1 MEIPDSLVTSV
12 VYNALV
18 APYRQTRPMQE
29 REFVRWLNDR
39 DVSINSE
46 SLLLLAREGVFPPI
60 AWEAP
65 PESASTDRFIPVEVD
80 GLGLVYG
87 DRGQTPDF
95 KQLLDRAQTKNDH
108 GHSWWHPFQ
117 LWRATWVTRFLQI
130 GIASFQGLYGPD
142 RYRQLV
148 DKLFQL
154 SDPRER
160 LVSLT
165 TQERWSESFAVIGML
180 LAAEPLVIEALTGR
194 ISTDALSGETVEGMF
209 AWRQEIDHDCVL
221 RENHCSTEMM
231 RRWHAKLAIDAE
243 LDDPLSRWREL
254 IAYVPR
260 RKRLT
265 LKGAALRA
273 EDGYYQAEVLRR
285 YLAIY
290 HGVTDLPDEDLVRL
304 GPQVP
309 SYKERFFGRQTTTD
323 GDRSVFRNV
332 VRQYD
337 LDPQPRVRWF
347 VEGETEIGFIERW
360 AELRRVSLERA
371 GIELLNLKGVGKLE
385 DPLVRA
391 FLILSQQE
399 EIFVAMTVDGDDKGA
414 ERRRVLEKMSESGL
428 LPAGYAI
435 SEPNFEDHNFSIEVM
450 LSAAGALNTDVEPVQ
465 SSDLETS
472 PSGKGAG
479 FETLRKAYWKLRTVE
494 LPKGIRW
501 GRALADA
508 LNGTPTADESP
519 IHDQFTHLL
528 RGSRSN
534 YRFSTKS
541 VQ

>member
-1 MEIPDSLVTSV
+1 
-12 VYNALV
+12 
-18 APYRQTRPMQE
+18 MQA

-39 DVSINSE
+39 DVNFNSDV
-46 SLLLLAREGVFPPI
+46 LLLLASVGIFPPI
-60 AWEAP
+60 AWEIP
-65 PESASTDRFIPVEVD
+65 PESASADRFIHVEIGEV
-80 GLGLVYG
+80 GLVYG
-87 DRGQTPDF
+87 DRGQTPEL
-95 KQLLDRAQTKNDH
+95 KQLLDITPTMFEHVRT
-108 GHSWWHPFQ
+108 WWHPFQ
-117 LWRATWVTRFLQI
+117 LWRATLVARTLGI
-130 GIASFQGLYGPD
+130 NIASYQSLYGPD

-148 DKLFQL
+148 DSVFNKV
-154 SDPRER
+154 DPRER
-160 LVSLT
+160 LVRLT
-165 TQERWSESFAVIGML
+165 TTERWSESFAIIGML
-180 LAAEPLVIEALTGR
+180 LAVEPMVIEALTGR
-194 ISTDALSGETVEGMF
+194 ITWDVLRGETDEGMF
-209 AWRQEIDHDCVL
+209 AWRQGINNDCVL
-221 RENHCSTEMM
+221 SENHCGVEMI
-231 RRWHAKLAIDAE
+231 RRWHAELAINAE
-243 LDDPLSRWREL
+243 LEDPLSDWREL

-260 RKRLT
+260 QKRLT

-304 GPQVP
+304 GPQVS

-337 LDPQPRVRWF
+337 LDPQARVRWF

-360 AELRRVSLERA
+360 AELRRVSLDRA

-414 ERRRVLEKMSESGL
+414 ERRRVLENMSVSGL
-428 LPAGYAI
+428 LAAGYVI

-450 LSAAGALNTDVEPVQ
+450 LSAAGALNTDIEPVQ
-465 SSDLETS
+465 SSELETS
-472 PSGKGAG
+472 PSGKGTG
-479 FETLRKAYWKLRTVE
+479 FETVRKAYWKLRTVE
-494 LPKGIRW
+494 LPKGMGW

-508 LNGTPTADESP
+508 LDGTPTADESP

>member
-1 MEIPDSLVTSV
+1 M
-12 VYNALV
+12 
-18 APYRQTRPMQE
+18 
-29 REFVRWLNDR
+29 
-39 DVSINSE
+39 
-46 SLLLLAREGVFPPI
+46 
-60 AWEAP
+60 
-65 PESASTDRFIPVEVD
+65 
-80 GLGLVYG
+80 
-87 DRGQTPDF
+87 
-95 KQLLDRAQTKNDH
+95 
-108 GHSWWHPFQ
+108 
-117 LWRATWVTRFLQI
+117 
-130 GIASFQGLYGPD
+130 
-142 RYRQLV
+142 
-148 DKLFQL
+148 
-154 SDPRER
+154 
-160 LVSLT
+160 T
-165 TQERWSESFAVIGML
+165 TTERWSEAFAVIGML
-180 LAAEPLVIEALTGR
+180 LAVEPLVIEALTGR
-194 ISTDALSGETVEGMF
+194 ITWDVLRGETDEGMF
-209 AWRQEIDHDCVL
+209 AWRQGINHDCVL
-221 RENHCSTEMM
+221 SENHCSVEMI
-231 RRWHAKLAIDAE
+231 RRWHEDLAIDAE
-243 LDDPLSRWREL
+243 LGDPLGWWREL

-260 RKRLT
+260 QRRLKF
-265 LKGAALRA
+265 KGAALCA

-309 SYKERFFGRQTTTD
+309 NYKERFFGRQTTTD

-360 AELRRVSLERA
+360 AELRRVNLERA

-399 EIFVAMTVDGDDKGA
+399 EIFVAMTIDGDDKVA
-414 ERRRVLEKMSESGL
+414 ERRRVLEHMSESGL

-435 SEPNFEDHNFSIEVM
+435 SEPNFEEHNFSCETM
-450 LSAAGALNTDVEPVQ
+450 LSAAGALNPDIEPVQ
-465 SSDLETS
+465 SSELETMDT
-472 PSGKGAG
+472 G
-479 FETLRKAYWKLRTVE
+479 FKSVSKAYWELRAVE
-494 LPKGIRW
+494 LNKGRQW

-508 LNGTPTADESP
+508 LNGTPTTDEAP
-519 IHDQFTHLL
+519 IHDQFTRLL